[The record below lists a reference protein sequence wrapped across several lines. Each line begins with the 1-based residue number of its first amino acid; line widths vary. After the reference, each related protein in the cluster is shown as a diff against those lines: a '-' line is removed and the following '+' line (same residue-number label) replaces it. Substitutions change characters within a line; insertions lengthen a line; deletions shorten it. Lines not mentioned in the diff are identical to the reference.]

1 MTRLYFLFEA
11 TLCSTTQSENLTTL
25 SARRGVEERSATPQV
40 PVPRSAEDTIELDR
54 SSSV

>member
-25 SARRGVEERSATPQV
+25 SAQRGVEERSATPQV
-40 PVPRSAEDTIELDR
+40 PVPRSAEDTIEPDR